1 MYDDVGNKQSPITWT
16 AGKTKWSELV
26 FDGYAEIVDIVKNS
40 AEIIWNYTTKEARDN
55 HSISQT
61 YQVG

>member
-1 MYDDVGNKQSPITWT
+1 MKCWF
-16 AGKTKWSELV
+16 A
-26 FDGYAEIVDIVKNS
+26 DGYAEIVDIVKIV
-40 AEIIWNYTTKEARDN
+40 AEKSFEITLLNKEARDN